1 MNVKNQNQDHDDI
14 KETPS
19 SDNETQDKKKLD
31 RQFLQVPMED
41 WAFDGLGE
49 LAKRHKKYKK
59 VILEGLIM
67 DYIQTK
73 AQYKFDL
80 SKPPKR
86 IVPFIA
92 AMGAKARS
100 IWLSNE
106 IYTLMEEFADSVPI
120 RVNRVVYS
128 ALIEGLIKE
137 GIIET

>member
-1 MNVKNQNQDHDDI
+1 MNDTDQDKEIDDSTSNI
-14 KETPS
+14 EK
-19 SDNETQDKKKLD
+19 QDKKKLD

-41 WAFDGLGE
+41 WAFDGLAV

-106 IYTLMEEFADSVPI
+106 IYILMEEFADSVPI

-128 ALIEGLIKE
+128 ALIEGLLKE